1 MDGILRALVIY
12 AFLMVM
18 FRVLG
23 KRSLGQVTTF
33 DFVLL
38 LLIGEATQQ
47 ALLGDDFSLVNA
59 LTVIGTLALLD
70 VGLSFWQ
77 ARSSKVD
84 RMIEG
89 LPLVLIDNGE
99 LLEDRMK
106 QSKVS
111 EREIRESA
119 RELHGLERIS
129 QIKYAVLERSGT
141 ISIIPKESS

>member
-1 MDGILRALVIY
+1 
-12 AFLMVM
+12 
-18 FRVLG
+18 
-23 KRSLGQVTTF
+23 QVTTF

-129 QIKYAVLERSGT
+129 QIKY
-141 ISIIPKESS
+141 